1 MVGIVISA
9 NQDFPFAFSPSN
21 SSLIS
26 RACSSVSPTA
36 SLVGPL
42 PTLPALE
49 HVCPKPSSRWI
60 LSSQDSASAQSFS
73 LFQPRAHGNIVAAEL
88 NIEASEVFREGACI
102 MESRPSDGAP
112 FPQAGNW

>member
-36 SLVGPL
+36 GR
-42 PTLPALE
+42 
-49 HVCPKPSSRWI
+49 PSSN
-60 LSSQDSASAQSFS
+60 LAG
-73 LFQPRAHGNIVAAEL
+73 PRACLSQTIPPVDPPHKIARQL
-88 NIEASEVFREGACI
+88 SHF
-102 MESRPSDGAP
+102 P
-112 FPQAGNW
+112 FFSPGHTATSLLLS

>member
-21 SSLIS
+21 SSLTS
-26 RACSSVSPTA
+26 RACSSVSLP
-36 SLVGPL
+36 LVGPL

-49 HVCPKPSSRWI
+49 HVGPKPSNRWI

-73 LFQPRAHGNIVAAEL
+73 LFQPGHGNIVAAEL
-88 NIEASEVFREGACI
+88 NTEASEVFREGACI
-102 MESRPSDGAP
+102 MESRPSDGAR